1 MIDDKA
7 QVIIDKR
14 LTDLAKLSAARAAG
28 SMAEALKRASVYVS
42 GMAKRLV
49 YAGHPEHLNGDTGRL
64 RQSITAEQHYPEAY
78 VGSNVVYAPVHE
90 FGATIRPKNKPRL
103 AWRNKETGQ
112 WASALEVT
120 IPKRPY
126 LEPALEGSAPAV
138 EAIFTNTIYT
148 ELLGGDP
155 HAMPAGGGTE

>member
-7 QVIIDKR
+7 RVIIDTR
-14 LTDLAKLSAARAAG
+14 LQQLARLSEQTTARSLAQ
-28 SMAEALKRASVYVS
+28 ALKRASVWVA
-42 GMAKRLV
+42 GTAKKLV
-49 YAGHPEHLNGDTGRL
+49 YAGHPEHLDGDTGRL
-64 RQSITAEQHYPEAY
+64 RQSITDQQNYPEAY

-90 FGATIRPKNKPRL
+90 FGETILPKNKPRL
-103 AWRNKETGQ
+103 VWRNKKTGQ

-126 LEPALEGSAPAV
+126 LEPALEGSARAV
-138 EAIFTNTIYT
+138 EAIFTNTVYT

-155 HAMPAGGGTE
+155 DAMPAGGGGE